1 MTSSTDEV
9 EFTLKELHFDSL
21 MCLVKNTLP
30 AIYGLDSLFE
40 EDCTKLINELQNDE
54 IEYEEEVDSN
64 ENFIL

>member
-40 EDCTKLINELQNDE
+40 EDCTKLINEL
-54 IEYEEEVDSN
+54 
-64 ENFIL
+64 